1 MATFQVATP
10 EKFDFRKP
18 ETWQKWIKRFE
29 RFRTASE
36 LSEKSEEAQV
46 NTLLYSMGPESDE
59 VLSSLKLSADDLKKY
74 DTVKGKFNDYVVV
87 RRNVIIERAKFNQ
100 RMQNEGESVDNFIT
114 SLYTLAEH
122 CGYNDLHDEMI
133 RDRIVVGLRD
143 RKLSEK
149 LQMDEKLT
157 LDKAVKLVR
166 QSAAVKEQQVVVR
179 QESNQASGIAL
190 DAVRAPRRCQKFQR
204 GNRYGHFKPQQT
216 QQVKPK
222 SNNDICERCGNS
234 PHSRNRCP
242 AADAQCMKCGR
253 TGHFAKM
260 CRNKAIRELESSPYP
275 EDAFL
280 GAIDT
285 DTENGWMVDLSINGV
300 SVRFKIDTGADVTV
314 IPEEI
319 SRKVKGSEH
328 KPDRILYGP
337 ANKNLIVTK
346 MIKVAVQYN
355 DKTSDQEIYV
365 VKNLKT
371 ALLGRPAIE
380 ALNLLMRVEN
390 VNTGTEVKKKHPKL
404 FDGLGKTNWEY
415 KISLKDNAKPYAL
428 SSPRRVPLPLMNQVK
443 EELERMQSLGVITKV
458 DQPTDWCAGMV
469 VAQKPNGKV
478 RICVDLTKLNESVRR
493 ENYPIPS
500 IDQELASLSG
510 ASVFTKLDANS
521 GFWQIPLAKESSILT
536 SFITPY
542 GRFRFNRLPFGIA
555 SAPEFFQKRMSEE
568 VAGLPGVLCHM
579 DDILIS
585 GKNQEEHDNNLERVL
600 QKIEAAGL
608 TLNDKCVFSAESIKY
623 LGHIIDRNGIRADP
637 DKVRAINDMRAP
649 TNVSELCRFLG
660 MVNQLSKLMPNLAET
675 TKPLRDLLRRENQWY
690 WDETQQSSFENIK
703 RELCSTPI
711 LAHYDPSRQT
721 IISSDSSSYGLGA
734 VLIQKQEDESY
745 RPIAFASRSLTNTE
759 QRYAQIEKEALAS
772 TWACEKFSDFI
783 VSLSVKI
790 ETDHKPLLALLG
802 SKRMDELPARIQR
815 FRMRLMRFDYSM
827 TYVPGK
833 HMYTADTLS
842 RSPVGEI
849 TELDKLS
856 EKETEALVDM
866 IVGSIEA
873 SDKRL
878 EEIRQNLPKD
888 KVCST
893 LLHYVKEGWPDKFK
907 LPEEIKP
914 YWTHRGEL
922 NEQRGL
928 LMKGNRLVIPK
939 SMQKEILSR
948 IHTGHLGITKCQQ
961 RAKETVFWI
970 GLSKQVE
977 DLVKN
982 CDKCQM
988 NANDRPEPL
997 MTTNLPSR
1005 PWEKLGTDMFEY
1017 KGSQYL
1023 LVIDYYSR
1031 YVEVA
1036 KLTSTSSET
1045 IVNHLKSIFSR
1056 HGIPEVLRSDNGP
1069 QYASK
1074 YFADFASQY
1083 GFSLVTSSPRYP
1095 QSNGEAERAV
1105 QTVKNVIKKSDD
1117 PYLALMA
1124 YRATP
1129 IQNGFSPS
1137 ELLMGKIIKADKY
1150 PSEQSKRKRSKA
1162 KGETKEEL

>member
-36 LSEKSEEAQV
+36 LSEKIEEAQV
-46 NTLLYSMGPESDE
+46 NTLSYSMGPESDE

-74 DTVKGKFNDYVVV
+74 DTVKGKFNEYFVV

-179 QESNQASGIAL
+179 QEFNQASWIAL
-190 DAVRAPRRCQKFQR
+190 DAVRAPRRYQKFQR
-204 GNRYGHFKPQQT
+204 GNRYGNFKPQQT

-234 PHSRNRCP
+234 PYSRNRCP

-260 CRNKAIRELESSPYP
+260 CRNKAIRELKSSPYP

-337 ANKNLIVTK
+337 TNKNLIVAK

-390 VNTGTEVKKKHPKL
+390 VNTGTDVKKEHPKL

-443 EELERMQSLGVITKV
+443 GELERMQSLGVITKV

-536 SFITPY
+536 TFITPY

-608 TLNDKCVFSAESIKY
+608 TFNDKCVFSAE
-623 LGHIIDRNGIRADP
+623 
-637 DKVRAINDMRAP
+637 
-649 TNVSELCRFLG
+649 
-660 MVNQLSKLMPNLAET
+660 
-675 TKPLRDLLRRENQWY
+675 
-690 WDETQQSSFENIK
+690 
-703 RELCSTPI
+703 
-711 LAHYDPSRQT
+711 
-721 IISSDSSSYGLGA
+721 
-734 VLIQKQEDESY
+734 
-745 RPIAFASRSLTNTE
+745 
-759 QRYAQIEKEALAS
+759 
-772 TWACEKFSDFI
+772 
-783 VSLSVKI
+783 
-790 ETDHKPLLALLG
+790 
-802 SKRMDELPARIQR
+802 
-815 FRMRLMRFDYSM
+815 
-827 TYVPGK
+827 
-833 HMYTADTLS
+833 
-842 RSPVGEI
+842 
-849 TELDKLS
+849 
-856 EKETEALVDM
+856 
-866 IVGSIEA
+866 
-873 SDKRL
+873 
-878 EEIRQNLPKD
+878 
-888 KVCST
+888 
-893 LLHYVKEGWPDKFK
+893 
-907 LPEEIKP
+907 
-914 YWTHRGEL
+914 
-922 NEQRGL
+922 
-928 LMKGNRLVIPK
+928 
-939 SMQKEILSR
+939 
-948 IHTGHLGITKCQQ
+948 
-961 RAKETVFWI
+961 AKETVFWI
-970 GLSKQVE
+970 GLSIQVE

-1005 PWEKLGTDMFEY
+1005 PWEKLGTDMFAY
-1017 KGSQYL
+1017 KRSQYL

-1083 GFSLVTSSPRYP
+1083 GFSHVTSSPRYP
-1095 QSNGEAERAV
+1095 QRTEKPKG
-1105 QTVKNVIKKSDD
+1105 
-1117 PYLALMA
+1117 PYK
-1124 YRATP
+1124 
-1129 IQNGFSPS
+1129 Q
-1137 ELLMGKIIKADKY
+1137 
-1150 PSEQSKRKRSKA
+1150 
-1162 KGETKEEL
+1162 